1 MYVILTQSEKQK
13 DNEKTLRSS
22 PKCFENVSRIISP
35 SCYIVS
41 CTEKQKFGTRVDR
54 ISIS

>member
-22 PKCFENVSRIISP
+22 PKCFENVSR
-35 SCYIVS
+35 YIVS
-41 CTEKQKFGTRVDR
+41 CTEKQTFGTRVDR